1 MNNELLY
8 IVLQG
13 VNFFMEE
20 MSNEEEIEIGSM
32 KERRLIIEKDNK
44 KTKFTFEN
52 IQYKNPEKWD
62 VKNKA
67 FFDSEVLVRETEY
80 EPEIIKH
87 KTDINDDEE
96 IAEKPN
102 VIITTDG

>member
-1 MNNELLY
+1 MFSISTGLCSFLNSAMNNELLY

-44 KTKFTFEN
+44 KTKLKFKK

-62 VKNKA
+62 IKNKA
-67 FFDSEVLVRETEY
+67 FFDAEVLARETEY
-80 EPEIIKH
+80 EP
-87 KTDINDDEE
+87 
-96 IAEKPN
+96 AFL
-102 VIITTDG
+102 

>member
-52 IQYKNPEKWD
+52 I
-62 VKNKA
+62 
-67 FFDSEVLVRETEY
+67 
-80 EPEIIKH
+80 
-87 KTDINDDEE
+87 
-96 IAEKPN
+96 
-102 VIITTDG
+102 